1 MVICA
6 GLLLL
11 IYAQPIML
19 LLTADAA
26 KAGTIAPV
34 FAILVAANALAAL
47 MVLPQ
52 MLQIACGAPWIAL
65 RINSLQVVPYVA
77 LLVLLA
83 PRIGMYAPAGLWLAA
98 ASANL
103 PIMTIMTHRIVLQG
117 QAWGWF
123 KRAILLPALAAAA
136 VLGAGAI
143 VAPAP
148 SPVALLPWLAVNY
161 ALALAAA
168 LLCAFGGK
176 FPILVRRA
184 ETSRTGQQ
192 QHRPDRPE
200 SQKEND

>member
-1 MVICA
+1 MF
-6 GLLLL
+6 

-19 LLTADAA
+19 LLTADTAS
-26 KAGTIAPV
+26 AGTIGPV
-34 FAILVAANALAAL
+34 FAILVAANTLAAL

-98 ASANL
+98 TSANL

-148 SPVALLPWLAVNY
+148 SPVALLPWLTVNY

-176 FPILVRRA
+176 FPDLGPPRGNVTNGPATAPPGSPRI
-184 ETSRTGQQ
+184 
-192 QHRPDRPE
+192 PE
-200 SQKEND
+200 RK

>member
-1 MVICA
+1 
-6 GLLLL
+6 
-11 IYAQPIML
+11 
-19 LLTADAA
+19 
-26 KAGTIAPV
+26 
-34 FAILVAANALAAL
+34 

-98 ASANL
+98 GAANL

-136 VLGAGAI
+136 VLVAGAI

-148 SPVALLPWLAVNY
+148 SPVAMLPWLAANY

-176 FPILVRRA
+176 FPDLGPRA
-184 ETSRTGQQ
+184 PETSRTGQQ
-192 QHRPDRPE
+192 QRRPDRPE
-200 SQKEND
+200 PPEKNDQPQNVVEAVSRIWLHRALCEAIL